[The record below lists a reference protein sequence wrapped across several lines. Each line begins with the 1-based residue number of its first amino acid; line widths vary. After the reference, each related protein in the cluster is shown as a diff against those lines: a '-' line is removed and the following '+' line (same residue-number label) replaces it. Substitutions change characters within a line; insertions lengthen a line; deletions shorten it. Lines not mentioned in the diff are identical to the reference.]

1 MRTGK
6 KLLALLLALSMAL
19 SLTVTAFAEDE
30 SAAGSEAAPAEETT
44 ETAGEETGGG
54 VTILYT
60 NDVHTYIDNTYE
72 VDETQ
77 SLPVIRYSTVAG
89 LPGLPGERAA
99 GGRRRRHQAPPTAGW
114 TTARPSSS

>member
-44 ETAGEETGGG
+44 ETAGEETAAAVKPRPPAGS
-54 VTILYT
+54 LYCT
-60 NDVHTYIDNTYE
+60 
-72 VDETQ
+72 
-77 SLPVIRYSTVAG
+77 
-89 LPGLPGERAA
+89 
-99 GGRRRRHQAPPTAGW
+99 PT
-114 TTARPSSS
+114 TSIPTSPRI